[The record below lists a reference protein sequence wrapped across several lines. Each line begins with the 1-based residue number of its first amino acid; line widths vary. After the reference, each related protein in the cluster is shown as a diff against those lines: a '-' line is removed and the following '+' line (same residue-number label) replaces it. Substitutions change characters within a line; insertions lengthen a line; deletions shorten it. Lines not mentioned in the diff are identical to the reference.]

1 MNGPE
6 WIIVAAPWI
15 LMLMSIST
23 LVGSVRAARKK
34 RLVDDIPTSKTTGVF
49 IGLVELKGTAEVER
63 VLLSHLAGQPC
74 VQYAW
79 RVDEHW
85 SRLVTETY
93 TDSKGNTQTRIRHES
108 GWTTV
113 ASGGEVIPFYLRDNE
128 GAVLIKPEGAN
139 IEGASIFNITCGR
152 GDALYYGKGPA
163 HAVSDS
169 DHRRCFVESA
179 IVLHAPIYV
188 VGQSR
193 ERADVVAPEIAA
205 DKDAPLFLISTR
217 TEEQVSRSY
226 GWGGIG
232 WGILGL
238 VLWGGA
244 GFFFSG
250 HFNQGQTNPWIIV
263 GAVVI
268 FLGLWL
274 LSWVWMVY
282 NSIIDLRQRVRQGW
296 SQVDVQLKRR
306 FDLVPNLVSAI
317 TGYRDYEQQLQTEL
331 AALRS
336 QAIATPPGVAGPD
349 YAACLPTILAIEEK
363 YPELKAQENFLHL
376 QKTLAD
382 TEQRIA
388 LARGYFNEIASFYN
402 ARLEV
407 VPDRFIAALG
417 RLEPQPLMAANDFE
431 RAPVTV
437 EFAT

>member
-1 MNGPE
+1 
-6 WIIVAAPWI
+6 
-15 LMLMSIST
+15 MLLSIGT
-23 LVGSVRAARKK
+23 LVASTRAARRK

-63 VLLSHLAGQPC
+63 VLVSYLAGQPC
-74 VQYAW
+74 VEYSW

-85 SRLVTETY
+85 SRTVTETY

-113 ASGGEVIPFYLRDNE
+113 ASGGEMIPFYLKDSE
-128 GAVLIKPEGAN
+128 GAVLIRPEGAS
-139 IEGASIFNITCGR
+139 IEGASVFNVTCGR
-152 GDALYYGKGPA
+152 GDALYYDKGPA

-169 DHRRCFVESA
+169 DHRRCFVETA
-179 IVLHAPIYV
+179 IALHAPIYV

-193 ERADVVAPEIAA
+193 ERQDMVAPEIATNP
-205 DKDAPLFLISTR
+205 DAPLFLISTR

-232 WGILGL
+232 WGIMGL
-238 VLWGGA
+238 VLWGGG

-250 HFNQGQTNPWIIV
+250 YFNPGQINPWII
-263 GAVVI
+263 AASVVMY
-268 FLGLWL
+268 LGLWM

-317 TGYRDYEQQLQTEL
+317 TGYRDYEQRLQTEL

-336 QAIATPPGVAGPD
+336 QGMATPPGVPGPD
-349 YAACLPTILAIEEK
+349 YAACLPTIVAIGEK
-363 YPELKAQENFLHL
+363 YPDLKAQENFLLL
-376 QKTLAD
+376 QKTLTD

-407 VPDRFIAALG
+407 VPDRFITALG
-417 RLEPQPLMAANDFE
+417 RLQPQPLMAANDFE
-431 RAPVTV
+431 RTPVAVQFTS
-437 EFAT
+437 

>member
-1 MNGPE
+1 MPAGDGVSKRN
-6 WIIVAAPWI
+6 APGHS
-15 LMLMSIST
+15 MTRS
-23 LVGSVRAARKK
+23 
-34 RLVDDIPTSKTTGVF
+34 TTGVF
-49 IGLVELKGTAEVER
+49 IGLVELKGTAEAER
-63 VLLSHLAGQPC
+63 VLMSYLAGQPC
-74 VQYAW
+74 VHYSW

-85 SRLVTETY
+85 SKTVTETY

-113 ASGGEVIPFYLRDNE
+113 ASGGEMIPFYLRDNE
-128 GAVLIKPEGAN
+128 GAVLIRPEEATV
-139 IEGASIFNITCGR
+139 EGASVFNVTCGR
-152 GDALYYGKGPA
+152 GDALYYAKGPA
-163 HAVSDS
+163 HAVSNS

-179 IVLHAPIYV
+179 IILHAPIYV

-193 ERADVVAPEIAA
+193 ERQDMVAPEIAA

-217 TEEQVSRSY
+217 TEEQVSRRY

-232 WGILGL
+232 SGIVGLG
-238 VLWGGA
+238 LWGGA
-244 GFFFSG
+244 GFFLSG
-250 HFNQGQTNPWIIV
+250 YLNHGQANPFIIA
-263 GAVVI
+263 GAAVI
-268 FLGLWL
+268 YLGLWL
-274 LSWVWMVY
+274 LSWVWMVF
-282 NSIIDLRQRVRQGW
+282 NSLIELRQRVRQGW

-306 FDLVPNLVSAI
+306 FDLVPNLASAI
-317 TGYRDYEQQLQTEL
+317 TGYRDYEQRLQSEL

-336 QAIATPPGVAGPD
+336 QGAATPPGVAGPD

-417 RLEPQPLMAANDFE
+417 RLQPQPLMAANDFE
-431 RAPVTV
+431 RASVNV
-437 EFAT
+437 EFAS